1 MGCCVLYTAE
11 IIPNEPDADNA
22 AVGRIYTRFAVWFFC
37 CAFNF
42 GARAFYVGFGK
53 DFDFMKKTN
62 TAKTIHSLCEAAVF
76 VAFAAVLALLK
87 FPPFRIDLWIFG
99 GSIDFVMLPLFIMCW
114 RLDMKWSFPACFIFG
129 VVKFLITGDSIS
141 AYGGIIA
148 VLLDYILAYG
158 VVGFASFF
166 RKMKGGLLWGVL
178 AGSAARFLVHFI
190 SGVTIYCLAIG
201 DSVELF
207 GMTFDHSTA
216 WLYSLVYNGSYMLGE
231 TIYCFAL
238 ALLLQRPLKKLQ
250 KD

>member
-1 MGCCVLYTAE
+1 MVFLLRFFLWRNGRLF
-11 IIPNEPDADNA
+11 
-22 AVGRIYTRFAVWFFC
+22 VGS
-37 CAFNF
+37 
-42 GARAFYVGFGK
+42 GK
-53 DFDFMKKTN
+53 DDFMKKTN
-62 TAKTIHSLCEAAVF
+62 TAKTINSLCEAAVF
-76 VAFAAVLALLK
+76 IALAAVLALLK

-114 RLDMKWSFPACFIFG
+114 RLPMKWSVPACFAFG

-158 VVGFASFF
+158 VVSVASFF
-166 RKMKGGLLWGVL
+166 RKAKSGLLLGVL
-178 AGSAARFLVHFI
+178 VGSAARFLVHFV
-190 SGVTIYCLAIG
+190 SGITIYCLAVG

-231 TIYCFAL
+231 AVYCFIL
-238 ALLLQRPLKKLQ
+238 ALILQ
-250 KD
+250 KPLMKLKRD